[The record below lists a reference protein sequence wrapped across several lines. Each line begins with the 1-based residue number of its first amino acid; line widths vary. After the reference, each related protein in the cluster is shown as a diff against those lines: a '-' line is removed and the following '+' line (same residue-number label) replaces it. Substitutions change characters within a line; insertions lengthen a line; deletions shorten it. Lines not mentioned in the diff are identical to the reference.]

1 MAIWSIMDVSSWGMS
16 HPAIMKMMVLQI
28 GWKISL
34 SLHVLSEIQSINALL
49 GKSSPIFREFNTAC
63 KINIIPNAIRS
74 AKYHIFPHAEVAFNE
89 IAIASDG
96 IFWYNFLTF
105 SHGLIDSV
113 GLGSAIA
120 SQKLTMISRLT
131 SAYQHFRYDG
141 SQEPEWAFVWS
152 LTHLHSVSFS
162 QSRVIVVKN
171 YA

>member
-63 KINIIPNAIRS
+63 KMR
-74 AKYHIFPHAEVAFNE
+74 YH
-89 IAIASDG
+89 SRC
-96 IFWYNFLTF
+96 L
-105 SHGLIDSV
+105 GL
-113 GLGSAIA
+113 AIA
-120 SQKLTMISRLT
+120 SQKLSMILRLT
-131 SAYQHFRYDG
+131 AAYQHFRYDG

-152 LTHLHSVSFS
+152 LTQLHSFSFS
-162 QSRVIVVKN
+162 QSRVIMVKN
-171 YA
+171 YS